1 MPGSREVREEV
12 GGRGD
17 FPVLPCRVHQER
29 EPARPSCLLGG
40 FALALSFSQ
49 ASDSTWARG
58 TLHCLGSLFSLCCQ
72 QHPSTKRHTRNSL
85 FVKKK
90 KKKKILLFPVW
101 LSAARKQS
109 SQRRNFLKKCYIIQR
124 WVNLSLASSAL

>member
-1 MPGSREVREEV
+1 M
-12 GGRGD
+12 GGG
-17 FPVLPCRVHQER
+17 LPCPALPVRQER
-29 EPARPSCLLGG
+29 EPARPSCLLDG

-90 KKKKILLFPVW
+90 EKEDPFV
-101 LSAARKQS
+101 S
-109 SQRRNFLKKCYIIQR
+109 C
-124 WVNLSLASSAL
+124 LALCS